1 MTRRHEDHQAMKLVR
16 PDPDA
21 EHGFVLEQLP
31 WYLAQA
37 LDVQST
43 RRVREHLEHCGSCR
57 QAHAREATWVT
68 AMRESPAVDLAP
80 QAGLSTVLQRIERR
94 ERRIAGWAR
103 LLAPWTALRNTRTL
117 AFATAVQAAA
127 IVGLV
132 LVLGVMMKRETTGQD
147 YRTLSNDVPARTA
160 DTPQLRLV
168 FDDRLT
174 SIEIRQLL
182 DRVGGQIVDGPG
194 PRGIFTVS
202 LPHAARTDGEEAQ
215 AAVQWLRARPGVR
228 LAEIVGH

>member
-1 MTRRHEDHQAMKLVR
+1 MRLVR
-16 PDPDA
+16 PDPDT

-37 LDVQST
+37 LDAQST
-43 RRVREHLEHCGSCR
+43 RRVGEHLQHCESCR
-57 QAHAREATWVT
+57 QAHAREAALVT
-68 AMRESPAVDLAP
+68 SMRELPAVDLAP
-80 QAGLSTVLQRIERR
+80 QAGLSAVLQRIERR
-94 ERRIAGWAR
+94 ERRNAGWAR

-132 LVLGVMMKRETTGQD
+132 IVLGVMMKRETTGQD
-147 YRTLSNDVPARTA
+147 YRTLSNAAPARA
-160 DTPQLRLV
+160 VDTPQLRLV

-202 LPHAARTDGEEAQ
+202 LPHVAGTVGEEAQ
-215 AAVQWLRARPGVR
+215 AAAQWLRAQPGVR

>member
-1 MTRRHEDHQAMKLVR
+1 MTHPHLDPQAMRLVR
-16 PDPDA
+16 PDPDT

-37 LDVQST
+37 LDAPST
-43 RRVREHLEHCGSCR
+43 RRVREHMEHCASCQ
-57 QAHAREATWVT
+57 QAHAREATWVN
-68 AMRESPAVDLAP
+68 ALRESPTVELAP
-80 QAGLSTVLQRIERR
+80 QAGLSAVLQRIGQR

-103 LLAPWTALRNTRTL
+103 LLAPWAALRNTRTL

-132 LVLGVMMKRETTGQD
+132 VVLGVQMKRETTGQD
-147 YRTLSNDVPARTA
+147 YRALSNAAPARA
-160 DTPQLRLV
+160 IDAPQLRLV

-202 LPHAARTDGEEAQ
+202 LPHAAGTDGEEAQ